1 MSGCDVK
8 PLAETFARRLEATAD
23 HAERSKFSVCNLGVL
38 KIDEA
43 RALAAL
49 LREAGDGWRPIES
62 APKDG
67 TVVLLYCPQGDGS
80 PGSTY
85 RVTAGN
91 WESDP
96 GGITEHRD
104 LEGRYLGQDESDG
117 WEGWMSWDGGF
128 SEDTMMPTHWRPLP
142 APPAAGGKD
151 A

>member
-1 MSGCDVK
+1 MTPDTK
-8 PLAETFARRLEATAD
+8 PLALRVADQLENASEGHYPGDRFTMCVRLTA
-23 HAERSKFSVCNLGVL
+23 A
-38 KIDEA
+38 EA

-49 LREAGDGWRPIES
+49 LREAGGWRPIES

-85 RVTAGN
+85 RVTVGN

-142 APPAAGGKD
+142 APPAAGGDD
-151 A
+151 AG